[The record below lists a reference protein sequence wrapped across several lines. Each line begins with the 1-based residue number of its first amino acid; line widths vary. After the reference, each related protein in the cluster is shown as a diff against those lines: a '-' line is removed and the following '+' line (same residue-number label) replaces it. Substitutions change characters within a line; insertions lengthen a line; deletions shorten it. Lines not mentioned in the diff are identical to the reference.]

1 MIRIRENRSLIK
13 IVRIIIFCFV
23 PLLFPKSVWS
33 IENSSSLNNKTYQ
46 IQTIVFSSLGSGL
59 SLSYKFKNNI
69 WLNLDT
75 QSTSGT
81 MSRNSS
87 DGLTREDVDYDF
99 QTTYLN
105 GRYYFDKIF
114 NNLFI
119 QTGILSK
126 NWDTKSVTKNNENNQ
141 KRAVYT
147 TNYPRNGFNF
157 GIGKNWVSTNGFS
170 AGLYFVRI
178 ISSEPSF
185 TYDLEEG
192 WKCEISCKSDY
203 EGTVQ
208 RYTPTNSVYLN
219 IGYNF
224 DL

>member
-1 MIRIRENRSLIK
+1 MRENRSLIK

-46 IQTIVFSSLGSGL
+46 IQTIVLSSLGSGL

-75 QSTSGT
+75 QSISGT

-87 DGLTREDVDYDF
+87 DGLTREDVNYDF

-141 KRAVYT
+141 KRAVYK

-170 AGLYFVRI
+170 AGLYLVRI

-208 RYTPTNSVYLN
+208 RYTPTNSVFLN

>member
-1 MIRIRENRSLIK
+1 MR
-13 IVRIIIFCFV
+13 VIIIIICIV
-23 PLLFPKSVWS
+23 LLIFSKSVWS
-33 IENSSSLNNKTYQ
+33 IENSSSLNNKPYQ
-46 IQTIVFSSLGSGL
+46 IQTIVLSSLGSGL

-119 QTGILSK
+119 QTGILSR

-157 GIGKNWVSTNGFS
+157 GIGKNWVSTNSFS

-185 TYDLEEG
+185 TYDLEED

>member
-1 MIRIRENRSLIK
+1 MRENRSLIK

-46 IQTIVFSSLGSGL
+46 IQTIVLSSLGSGL

-119 QTGILSK
+119 QTGILSR

-157 GIGKNWVSTNGFS
+157 GIGKNWVSNNGVS

-178 ISSEPSF
+178 ISSKPSF
-185 TYDLEEG
+185 TYDLEED

>member
-1 MIRIRENRSLIK
+1 MRENRSLIK
-13 IVRIIIFCFV
+13 IVRIIIYCFV

-46 IQTIVFSSLGSGL
+46 IQTIVLSSLGSGL

-119 QTGILSK
+119 QTGILSR

-170 AGLYFVRI
+170 TGLYFVRI
-178 ISSEPSF
+178 ISSKPSF
-185 TYDLEEG
+185 TYDLEED

>member
-1 MIRIRENRSLIK
+1 MFS
-13 IVRIIIFCFV
+13 
-23 PLLFPKSVWS
+23 KSVWS
-33 IENSSSLNNKTYQ
+33 IENNSSSNNKTYQ
-46 IQTIVFSSLGSGL
+46 IQTILLSSLGSGL

-69 WLNLDT
+69 WLNLDS

-87 DGLTREDVDYDF
+87 DGLTREDIDYDF

-105 GRYYFDKIF
+105 GRYYFNNVF
-114 NNLFI
+114 NNMFL
-119 QTGILSK
+119 QTGIISR

-141 KRAVYT
+141 KRAVYK
-147 TNYPRNGFNF
+147 TNYPSNGFNF
-157 GIGKNWVSTNGFS
+157 GIGKNWVNTNGFS
-170 AGLYFVRI
+170 AGLYLVRI

-185 TYDLEEG
+185 AYDLEEG
-192 WKCEISCKSDY
+192 WQCTKSCKSDY
-203 EGTVQ
+203 EVTVQ

-219 IGYNF
+219 FGYNF

>member
-1 MIRIRENRSLIK
+1 MRENRSLIK

-46 IQTIVFSSLGSGL
+46 IQTIVLSSLGSGL

-119 QTGILSK
+119 QTGIFSR

-141 KRAVYT
+141 KRAVYK
-147 TNYPRNGFNF
+147 TNYPSNGFNF

-192 WKCEISCKSDY
+192 WKCEISCQSDY

>member
-1 MIRIRENRSLIK
+1 MRENRSLIK

-33 IENSSSLNNKTYQ
+33 IENNSSLNNKTYQ
-46 IQTIVFSSLGSGL
+46 IQTIVLSSLGSGL

-87 DGLTREDVDYDF
+87 DEVTREELDYDL

-119 QTGILSK
+119 QTGILSR

-178 ISSEPSF
+178 ISSKPSF
-185 TYDLEEG
+185 RYDLEDG
-192 WKCEISCKSDY
+192 WQCEISCKSDY
-203 EGTVQ
+203 EGNVQ